1 MSQYPSKSPFTNSG
15 MPPRRQQFQFDFA
28 RSYSYIF
35 ENPKWLTNVMFC
47 VLCMLVPVVG
57 PIAFLGYQMEIV
69 QCLHVTQG
77 KRYPDFDTNILGNYL
92 GRGFWVFVVMLVL
105 SLITTPIFILVAVF
119 IAVGSGGLEAA
130 GGGAVLLL
138 VLPLVFLVTSA
149 VSVLLALV
157 ALPMSLRAGLGMD
170 FGSAF
175 DFGFIKQFV
184 GNVWKQHLLAMV
196 LMIPVSMIAMV
207 VGLLAFCV
215 GIYVTMVIV
224 QLMYTHHLWQ
234 SYELHLSKGGQ
245 PIRYRRES

>member
-1 MSQYPSKSPFTNSG
+1 
-15 MPPRRQQFQFDFA
+15 
-28 RSYSYIF
+28 
-35 ENPKWLTNVMFC
+35 MFC
-47 VLCMLVPVVG
+47 VLCMVVPVVG

-69 QCLHVTQG
+69 QCLHVTKG
-77 KRYPDFDTNILGNYL
+77 RRYPDFDTNILGNYL
-92 GRGFWVFVVMLVL
+92 GRGFWVFVVMFVL

-119 IAVGSGGLEAA
+119 MVMGSGGLAA
-130 GGGAVLLL
+130 VGGGGAAPMVLML
-138 VLPLVFLVTSA
+138 VVPLAFLGTSA
-149 VSVLLALV
+149 ISVLLALV
-157 ALPMSLRAGLGMD
+157 ALPMSLRAGLGIE

-184 GNVWKQHLLAMV
+184 GNVWKQHLLAML

-224 QLMYTHHLWQ
+224 QLMYTHRLWQ

-245 PIRYRRES
+245 PIRYRREP